1 MGTAARLVI
10 LDRDGVINE
19 APASYVLRPEDWKP
33 IAGSPAAIAKLN
45 RAGFTV
51 CVATNQSCVGRGL
64 ITERAIDE
72 IHRVMNEH
80 IEKAGGRIDRIWLCP
95 HRPDEACACRKPAAG
110 MLRQIG
116 EYYGMTLTGVPMVG
130 DAETDLRA
138 AEKVA
143 ARPILVLTGKGRT
156 TLAHVGEHTGIEVY
170 QDLGVVAARLAAETE
185 T

>member
-1 MGTAARLVI
+1 MASSTRLVI
-10 LDRDGVINE
+10 LDRDGVINK
-19 APASYVLRPEDWKP
+19 APASYVLRPEEWQP
-33 IAGSPAAIAKLN
+33 ITGSAAAIAQLN

-64 ITERAIDE
+64 VTGSEIDD
-72 IHRVMNEH
+72 IHRVMSEH
-80 IEKAGGRIDRIWLCP
+80 IEQAGGRIDRVWYCP
-95 HRPDEACACRKPAAG
+95 HRPDEACACRKPATG

-116 EYYGMTLTGVPMVG
+116 EYYGVPLAGVPVVG

-143 ARPILVLTGKGRT
+143 ARPILVLTGKGRK

>member
-1 MGTAARLVI
+1 MASSTRLVI
-10 LDRDGVINE
+10 LDRDGVINK
-19 APASYVLRPEDWKP
+19 APASYVLRPEEWQP
-33 IAGSPAAIAKLN
+33 ITGSPAAIARLN

-64 ITERAIDE
+64 ITGSEIDD

-80 IEKAGGRIDRIWLCP
+80 IEQAGGRIDRVWYCP
-95 HRPDEACACRKPAAG
+95 HRPDEACACRKPATG

-116 EYYGMTLTGVPMVG
+116 EYYGVPLAGVPVVG

-156 TLAHVGEHTGIEVY
+156 TLAHVGEHSGIEVY

-185 T
+185 A